1 MSQPRPSL
9 EVMSMA
15 LGLVWLSSMHKVK
28 EWGCQFA
35 GR

>member
-9 EVMSMA
+9 EVMSSA
-15 LGLVWLSSMHKVK
+15 LGLFQVSGMHKVK